1 MNATVPN
8 QMHAAAID
16 RFGGPEEIATH
27 TLAVPQI
34 GPGEILIRVE
44 TAGVGVWDPME
55 REGEMQE
62 MMGGSPHFPHILG
75 SDGAGT
81 VAAVGGDVTRFRVGD
96 RVYGFG
102 LGNEKGGFY
111 AEYVALNAENASCI
125 PGSLSI
131 EQAGAMP
138 FDAMTAL
145 RGLEDELR
153 LKRGESILI
162 FGASG
167 GIGHIA
173 VQLAKRMGARVL
185 AVASGDDGVAL
196 CRELGAD
203 AVIDGHRGDVA
214 AAASTFAPD
223 GLDAALFTAGSEQN
237 ESIVRAIRSGGR
249 VAYPN
254 GVQPAPKGREGV
266 IAKAYDG
273 MPDQYAI
280 ERLNRWIETGPFQ
293 VHVAKTF
300 TLDKAAEA
308 QRMLDQHYVGKMVLR
323 A

>member
-1 MNATVPN
+1 MNTTVPN

-34 GPGEILIRVE
+34 GPGEILIRVD
-44 TAGVGVWDPME
+44 TAGVGAWDPME

-62 MMGGSPHFPHILG
+62 MMGGEPHFPYVLG
-75 SDGAGT
+75 SDGAGI
-81 VAAVGGDVTRFRVGD
+81 VVAVGNDVTRFQIGD

-102 LGNEKGGFY
+102 LGNAKGGFY
-111 AEYVALNAENASCI
+111 AEFVALKAENASCV
-125 PGSLSI
+125 PGGLSI
-131 EQAGAMP
+131 EEAGAMP

-145 RGLEDELR
+145 RGLEDEIR
-153 LKRGESILI
+153 LKQGESILI

-196 CRELGAD
+196 ARELGAD
-203 AVIDGHRGDVA
+203 VAVDGRREDLA
-214 AAASTFAPD
+214 AAITSFAPN
-223 GLDAALFTAGSEQN
+223 GLDAALFTAGSDQN
-237 ESIVRAIRSGGR
+237 DSIVNSMRAGGR

-254 GVQPAPKGREGV
+254 GVQPTPRTRAGV
-266 IAKAYDG
+266 SVKAFDG

-300 TLDKAAEA
+300 TLDKAADA
-308 QRMLDQHYVGKMVLR
+308 QRMLDQHYLGKMVIR